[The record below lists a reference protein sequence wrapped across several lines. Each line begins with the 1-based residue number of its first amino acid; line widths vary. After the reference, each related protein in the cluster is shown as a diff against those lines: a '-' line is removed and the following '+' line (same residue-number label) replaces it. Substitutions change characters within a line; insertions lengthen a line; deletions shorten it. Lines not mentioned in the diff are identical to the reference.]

1 METTLNESNIYSQL
15 LPINYRDVEKEIEN
29 DFILGRKVMNY
40 VGTINLKH
48 IWGEENWKKSIF
60 SSRQTNKDFPRM
72 IIPVIVLRM
81 GIYVPYTIIRYNHYV
96 LSIVHLHHQVD
107 VMIHET

>member
-15 LPINYRDVEKEIEN
+15 LPINYRDGEKEIEN

-48 IWGEENWKKSIF
+48 IWGGRKLEEEHIF
-60 SSRQTNKDFPRM
+60 IQTDK
-72 IIPVIVLRM
+72 
-81 GIYVPYTIIRYNHYV
+81 
-96 LSIVHLHHQVD
+96 
-107 VMIHET
+107 

>member
-15 LPINYRDVEKEIEN
+15 LPVNYRDGEKEIEN

-60 SSRQTNKDFPRM
+60 LSRQTNKDFPRM
-72 IIPVIVLRM
+72 IILVTVLRM
-81 GIYVPYTIIRYNHYV
+81 GIYVLSAMGKTLQTLRAYHPSYTYIR
-96 LSIVHLHHQVD
+96 S
-107 VMIHET
+107 M